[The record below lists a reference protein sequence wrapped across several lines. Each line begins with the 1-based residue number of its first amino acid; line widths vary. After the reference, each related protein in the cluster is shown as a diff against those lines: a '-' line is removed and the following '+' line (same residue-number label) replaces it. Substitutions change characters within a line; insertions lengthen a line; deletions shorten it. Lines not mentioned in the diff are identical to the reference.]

1 MPCHHNLESYLLEY
15 IDGAGFRVIQR
26 PTCLRRT
33 AERAASSPQI
43 PLPQTNAYAMIQRLA
58 RAADITTKIGNHT
71 SRANGRHRTGRLS
84 APLRWRTMPAPADPG
99 SDQRHHQLVENRRE
113 IRRRNQRTHIRHA
126 KLGRRSIVDGQVR
139 LPIQA
144 RRVDNAVRRGR
155 MLMESQRPGSAQS
168 LRRRARDIAR
178 DAHPDSAIATKID
191 ERKRR
196 GDFDLY
202 VTPNVE
208 LPLIHGIVADSAV
221 AAIAQHRLQE
231 ADLERFAEIDDAKS
245 MGGDASTGIAEAAW
259 RLAKPQRVRV
269 AIEDNSTKSC
279 ARVDRRQMQRGAI
292 ERRPRVG
299 SFRHSGERLGDAFR
313 RFDDVGRPALA
324 KRVAARLAI

>member
-1 MPCHHNLESYLLEY
+1 MPSQSRILFARIHRRRGLSRDPKAHLFKTYSRASGQLTANPPAPDQRLCDDPEARAGRRHHDQDRQPHVSGERASPHGSL
-15 IDGAGFRVIQR
+15 
-26 PTCLRRT
+26 
-33 AERAASSPQI
+33 ERAAQMANHASTRRSRLRPTPPSARREPSGDLAPQSTDPHSPCEAWTSLDRRRPGSS
-43 PLPQTNAYAMIQRLA
+43 AHSGA
-58 RAADITTKIGNHT
+58 
-71 SRANGRHRTGRLS
+71 TGRQC
-84 APLRWRTMPAPADPG
+84 R
-99 SDQRHHQLVENRRE
+99 
-113 IRRRNQRTHIRHA
+113 
-126 KLGRRSIVDGQVR
+126 
-139 LPIQA
+139 QA
-144 RRVDNAVRRGR
+144 RKDADGKP
-155 MLMESQRPGSAQS
+155 ETSSAQS
-168 LRRRARDIAR
+168 LRRRARDIGR

-245 MGGDASTGIAEAAW
+245 MGGDASAGIAEAAW
-259 RLAKPQRVRV
+259 RLAKPERVRV